1 MTRVDMAQ
9 KLIVEGN
16 DAIALATLCKLR
28 GLKPPLGY
36 ESPEKFKQEFVAS
49 GGGYDK
55 ALALLKLAIYQADLS
70 NIGII
75 VDANDAGAA
84 TRWQAI
90 RNILIERYSEGTL
103 AQADGQ
109 EGPKVIKEANL
120 PTLGIWIMPD
130 NDGTG
135 YLEHFLSGL
144 VPPEEGLWAHA
155 NSVIATLRNQPF
167 NEITDA
173 KSGKALLHTWLAWKK
188 EPGKPFGQALSAKY
202 FDIQS
207 PKVEPFLEWFKAT
220 FEITL

>member
-1 MTRVDMAQ
+1 MAQ

-16 DAIALATLCKLR
+16 DAIALATLCQLR

-36 ESPEKFKQEFVAS
+36 ESQEKFKQEFVAS

-55 ALALLKLAIYQADLS
+55 AIALLKLAIYQSDLS

-84 TRWQAI
+84 ARWQAI
-90 RNILIERYSEGTL
+90 RNILTDKYSEETL

-109 EGPKVIKEANL
+109 VGPKVIQEANL
-120 PTLGIWIMPD
+120 PTLGVWIMPD

-144 VPPEEGLWAHA
+144 VPPGEALWGHV
-155 NSVIATLRNQPF
+155 NTVVTTLRAQPF
-167 NEITDA
+167 NEISEA
-173 KSGKALLHTWLAWKK
+173 KSGKAMLHTWLAWKK
-188 EPGKPFGQALSAKY
+188 EPGKPFGQALVAQY
-202 FDIQS
+202 FDIHAPS
-207 PKVEPFLEWFKAT
+207 VEPFLDWFKAT
-220 FEITL
+220 FELSK